1 MMTVAQS
8 SSLATA
14 VSITSESRTGWRV
27 AVGVKRVKGAYQERP
42 RHVELRCVLYDVL
55 QTALYDHILLKLP
68 FFLAPTLVPPPHPPP
83 PLNRYWF
90 SNKANAINGYEA
102 VLASRGGHAPTMK
115 TDISYW
121 VNYSIQQNRPL
132 GGTRNSAAAAPSTFC
147 LNCAGQSGNAMHAV
161 FPTPTPS

>member
-1 MMTVAQS
+1 M
-8 SSLATA
+8 
-14 VSITSESRTGWRV
+14 
-27 AVGVKRVKGAYQERP
+27 KGEYQERP

-68 FFLAPTLVPPPHPPP
+68 FSLL
-83 PLNRYWF
+83 PLSSRYWF

-161 FPTPTPS
+161 FATPTPS